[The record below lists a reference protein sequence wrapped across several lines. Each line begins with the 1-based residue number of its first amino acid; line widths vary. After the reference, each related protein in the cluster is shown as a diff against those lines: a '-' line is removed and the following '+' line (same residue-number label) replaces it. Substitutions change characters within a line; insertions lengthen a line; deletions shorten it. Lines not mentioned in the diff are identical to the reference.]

1 MKRTRDVFLLAG
13 FFPRLRFFV
22 LAVLL
27 PLLWQEFSA
36 VVTQMPGDFTGG
48 EQVFHFAAYMILAVA
63 VWKIIHLTL
72 AQLAEQWRTEA
83 SMAVYNRH
91 PKQEQKEAAVAV
103 RTSTSFRPREV
114 SSRGASFQNQFAG
127 AHS

>member
-1 MKRTRDVFLLAG
+1 MKRTRDVFLLWG
-13 FFPRLRFFV
+13 FFPRLRFV
-22 LAVLL
+22 TLAMLL
-27 PLLWQEFSA
+27 PLLWQEMMT
-36 VVTQMPGDFTGG
+36 VVTQKQGDLSGG
-48 EQVFHFAAYMILAVA
+48 EQIFHMAAFMLLALTA
-63 VWKIIHLTL
+63 WKIIHLTL

-103 RTSTSFRPREV
+103 RTSTSFRLREV
-114 SSRGASFQNQFAG
+114 SSRGTSFQNQFAG